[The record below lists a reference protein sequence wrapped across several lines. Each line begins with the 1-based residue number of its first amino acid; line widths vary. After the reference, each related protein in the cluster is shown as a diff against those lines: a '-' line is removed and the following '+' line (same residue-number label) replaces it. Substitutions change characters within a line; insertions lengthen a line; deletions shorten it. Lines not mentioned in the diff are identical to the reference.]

1 MDQILVHVKSK
12 VVIEKLEDIPLSRRF
27 PLKVMSELFNMILHL
42 NLHGVSSSGHLL
54 RHIHMFPPAVG
65 ELILYVREGT
75 RQTTGSQ

>member
-12 VVIEKLEDIPLSRRF
+12 VVIEKLEDIPLSRF
-27 PLKVMSELFNMILHL
+27 PLKVKSKLFNMILHL

-65 ELILYVREGT
+65 ELILYVREGI